1 LKIWK
6 VLITITLRKEG
17 KGNYI
22 IINSYRLITLLN
34 IIGKL
39 LEIIIVY
46 KILELA
52 ETNNLLLKT
61 QIGIK
66 KSKLIKIIF
75 YLLIKQ
81 IYII

>member
-1 LKIWK
+1 MKIWK